1 MAKNKYSYRKTSGSK
16 KPIIIVSA
24 IAVAAAGITIGVI
37 ANNAAQE
44 NKIAAAKYNLNQ
56 FYPETYNSSEEI
68 APDTDYDSD
77 GLTNAEELSLATNGA
92 IPDSDGD
99 GILDGMERMF
109 STEPNNRDTD
119 HDGVADGMEVL
130 AGLDPLKDMTDG
142 KTRDAERKFT
152 VVNSFEEGRVK
163 ITGDAY
169 VYGSTARKLAL
180 NTVSANAGAITL
192 PYELYCENPF
202 DSAEITFN
210 YNESYIKASEISEES
225 LCIYKFDPYTKKYT
239 ALDSVTDPE
248 SASVTAK
255 IESNGV
261 YVLGA
266 EGVIQSAVFS
276 EDSNVNIH
284 LLIDNSGSMY
294 PKSVLSSSE
303 ENDVNFKRLTFARN
317 FVSKLSD
324 NAKTAIS
331 AFTYEFKPM
340 CDFEAAKEK
349 VMSAIE
355 GIRTLGAGFDGT
367 SVERALIHG
376 LDTFTPEMKADRNTI
391 ILLTDGISTNNAGYS
406 LDEIAAKAHAKNV
419 TIMTISLG
427 NEYDREF
434 LSTIAEITGGKY
446 FQISEANALESLYS
460 TILASMDDDIVDED
474 MDGTA
479 DSYSLFDTGFD
490 PTENGFS
497 FENFKSKTA
506 DTLDF
511 GMVMMAR
518 DWFKNAVP
526 NSVTTDD
533 ESTSYTF
540 EGTTIDRTAPIR
552 KVVLNSMQ
560 SDYLNPETYLD
571 FLSPPGTLK
580 LTKEAEKE
588 AVEWGWYTKTMPY
601 TDENAKW
608 TEVQYLA
615 INHTIGKI
623 RAKYSEDDF
632 QFIRAIHYY
641 ESFRDK
647 DKGFTLT
654 DDGDLNRAK
663 EILSTGTPLIMKMSW
678 EENGKFLNRYVL
690 LTALRRDL
698 DSPNLIK
705 GKIYDV
711 NHNPVSTVEFNRSPR
726 IIGKQKSGYTYS
738 ASWNEK
744 TVSVSFCNPTA
755 K

>member
-1 MAKNKYSYRKTSGSK
+1 MAKNKYSYRNTGGSK
-16 KPIIIVSA
+16 KPLIFILA
-24 IAVAAAGITIGVI
+24 AAVAATGITIGVI
-37 ANNAAQE
+37 AHNTAEQNR
-44 NKIAAAKYNLNQ
+44 IAALKYNFNQ
-56 FYPETYNSSEEI
+56 FYPGTYDTSEEI
-68 APDTDYDSD
+68 APDTDYDND
-77 GLTNAEELSLATNGA
+77 GLSNSEELALATNGA

-99 GILDGMERMF
+99 GILDGMEKNF
-109 STEPNNRDTD
+109 STSPDNSDTD
-119 HDGVADGMEVL
+119 HDGVTDGIEIL
-130 AGLDPLKDMTDG
+130 AGLDPLKDMTNG
-142 KTRDAERKFT
+142 QTKDAERKFT
-152 VVNSFEEGRVK
+152 VVNTFDEGKVR

-169 VYGSTARKLAL
+169 VYGSSAQKLAL

-192 PYELYCENPF
+192 PYEIYCEKPF

-210 YNESYIKASEISEES
+210 YNAGYLKAGEIPEES
-225 LCIYKFDPYTKKYT
+225 LCIYRFDPYSKKYT
-239 ALDSVTDPE
+239 AIDSRTDSE
-248 SASVTAK
+248 NSWVTAE
-255 IESNGV
+255 IDSNGV

-266 EGVIQSAVFS
+266 EGVIQSAAFS

-294 PKSVLSSSE
+294 PKSVLSTSE
-303 ENDVNFKRLTFARN
+303 ENDVQFKRLTFATN
-317 FVSKLSD
+317 FVSKLGE

-340 CDFEAAKEK
+340 CDFESAKDK
-349 VMSAIE
+349 VMLAIN

-376 LDTFTPEMKADRNTI
+376 LETFTPEMKADRNII
-391 ILLTDGISTNNAGYS
+391 ILLTDGISTNDAGYT

-434 LSTIAEITGGKY
+434 LSSIAEITGGKY

-460 TILASMDDDIVDED
+460 TILASMDDDIVDDD
-474 MDGTA
+474 MDGTP
-479 DSYSLFDTGFD
+479 DSYSLFDTGFIAS
-490 PTENGFS
+490 ENGYS

-518 DWFKNAVP
+518 DWFKHAVP

-552 KVVLNSMQ
+552 KVVLKSMQ
-560 SDYLNPETYLD
+560 SDYLNPETYLN
-571 FLSPPGTLK
+571 FLSGPGTLK

-588 AVEWGWYTKTMPY
+588 SVEWGWVTKTMPY
-601 TDENAKW
+601 TDDNAGW
-608 TEVQYLA
+608 TEAQYLA
-615 INHTIGKI
+615 INHTVGRI
-623 RAKYSEDDF
+623 RTKYGEDDY

-647 DKGFTLT
+647 SRSFTLT
-654 DDGDLNRAK
+654 NDSDLDK
-663 EILSTGTPLIMKMSW
+663 VKSILSTGTPLIMKMSW
-678 EENGKFLNRYVL
+678 EEEGKFLNRYVL

-698 DSPNLIK
+698 NSPNLLK

-711 NHNPVSTVEFNRSPR
+711 NHKPVSTVEFTRSPK
-726 IIGKQKSGYTYS
+726 IIGRQINGYTYS
-738 ASWNEK
+738 ASWNGK

>member
-1 MAKNKYSYRKTSGSK
+1 MAKNKYSYRNTGSK
-16 KPIIIVSA
+16 KPLIIISA
-24 IAVAAAGITIGVI
+24 VAAAAAGITIGVI
-37 ANNAAQE
+37 AHNTAEQNR
-44 NKIAAAKYNLNQ
+44 IAALKYNFNQ
-56 FYPETYNSSEEI
+56 FYPETFNSSEET
-68 APDTDYDSD
+68 APDTDYDGD

-99 GILDGMERMF
+99 GILDGMEKMF
-109 STEPNNRDTD
+109 STDPSSHDTD
-119 HDGVADGMEVL
+119 HDGISDGIEAL

-142 KTRDAERKFT
+142 RTRDAERKFT
-152 VVNSFEEGRVK
+152 SINSFDEGRVK

-169 VYGSTARKLAL
+169 VYGSTAQKLAL
-180 NTVSANAGAITL
+180 NTVSANSGAISL
-192 PYELYCENPF
+192 PYEIYCEKPF

-210 YNESYIKASEISEES
+210 YNAGYLKAGEIPEES
-225 LCIYKFDPYTKKYT
+225 LCIFKFDPYTKKYT
-239 ALDSVTDPE
+239 ALDSKTDPE
-248 SASVTAK
+248 SAEVTAE
-255 IESNGV
+255 IDGNGV
-261 YVLGA
+261 YVLGSEDITEA
-266 EGVIQSAVFS
+266 AVFS

-294 PKSVLSSSE
+294 PKAILPSSE
-303 ENDVNFKRLTFARN
+303 ENDVSFKRLSFATN
-317 FVSKLSD
+317 FVSKLND
-324 NAKTAIS
+324 KAKVAIS
-331 AFTYEFKPM
+331 AFTYAFTPM
-340 CDFEAAKEK
+340 CDFEASKDK
-349 VMSAIE
+349 VMLAIN

-376 LDTFTPEMKADRNTI
+376 LDTFTPEMKAERNII
-391 ILLTDGISTNNAGYS
+391 ILLTDGISTSNAGYTI
-406 LDEIAAKAHAKNV
+406 DEIAAKAHAKNV

-474 MDGTA
+474 MDGTP
-479 DSYSLFDTGFD
+479 DSYSLFDTGFNAN
-490 PTENGFS
+490 ENGFS

-533 ESTSYTF
+533 ENTSYTF
-540 EGTTIDRTAPIR
+540 EGTTIDRTAPLR
-552 KVVLNSMQ
+552 KVILKIMQ
-560 SDYLNPETYLD
+560 SDYLDPESYLD

-580 LTKEAEKE
+580 LTKRAEKE
-588 AVEWGWYTKTMPY
+588 SVEWGWFMKTMPY
-601 TDENAKW
+601 TNENAKW
-608 TEVQYLA
+608 TEAQYLA
-615 INHTIGKI
+615 INNTIPRI
-623 RAKYSEDDF
+623 RTKYGEDDY
-632 QFIRAIHYY
+632 QLIRAIHYY
-641 ESFRDK
+641 EAFRDK

-654 DDGDLNRAK
+654 DDGDLNRVK
-663 EILSTGTPLIMKMSW
+663 SILSTGTPLIMKMSW
-678 EENGKFLNRYVL
+678 EEDGKILSRYVL

-698 DSPNLIK
+698 NSPNLLK

-711 NHNPVSTVEFNRSPR
+711 NHNPVSVVEFNRSPR
-726 IIGKQKSGYTYS
+726 IIGRQISGYTYS
-738 ASWNEK
+738 ASWNGK